1 MKSLKIGDDKTKTI
15 EDKITGIISVNL
27 TNHLDSS
34 PIGSRNNKSRLTNQ
48 ESGRKTNN
56 SRNNDMAK
64 KGLNSSSG
72 KRDSKTAAL
81 QEYLEAPV
89 RAELVLDDDYEDVN
103 DSMLAEKPEA
113 KKKEISLTAGNS

>member
-1 MKSLKIGDDKTKTI
+1 MKIGDDKTKTI

-27 TNHLDSS
+27 TNHLVSS

-48 ESGRKTNN
+48 ESGRRDD
-56 SRNNDMAK
+56 SRNDLVK
-64 KGLNSSSG
+64 KGLNISTG

-113 KKKEISLTAGNS
+113 KKKEVSLTAGNS